1 MEIGKTFDEKSS
13 PPTQEMEESCDEMQ
27 GRKEGGGVAVDQT
40 PGKEKVAETEDHDD
54 AINAEKNP
62 TSLSIVHIRKSKPP
76 NSRSSLK
83 RRSNSE
89 ETVSV
94 HKLQLQ

>member
-1 MEIGKTFDEKSS
+1 MEAGVDVEAGGGVVVAVLARGKEDE
-13 PPTQEMEESCDEMQ
+13 
-27 GRKEGGGVAVDQT
+27 GVAVDQT
-40 PGKEKVAETEDHDD
+40 PGKEKVAETEGHDD

-62 TSLSIVHIRKSKPP
+62 TSLSIVHIRKSKLP

-89 ETVSV
+89 ETASV